1 MFRKAKNKAEN
12 AGTTDIAEMM
22 PKTKKEK
29 KPWDKEKKKKVRR
42 RAIAGVLAALIAA
55 FFVRN
60 SLMAKNTAPMVSAV
74 AAEQGDVEQILSTGG
89 TVKSD
94 ETRTYFAPIS
104 VEVGEVNVSTG
115 DTVKKGDVIL
125 TFNEKELAEKR
136 LEAEYK
142 LASNEGGYESS
153 LHKDNQYIADLS
165 EATTNLEVLDQQ
177 IADNENLLKEINK
190 KIEDKKAGWSY
201 NGAALQATILEQEKK
216 IADEKQKM
224 EERHEWEAQQG
235 LPSDDKALRKQQR
248 EKEEKD
254 EAAKAQIAYD
264 EEVLLNLQE
273 QAQYNSYEE
282 QNNKEV
288 RELQRQAKEV
298 EDLIASYKE
307 YKSEM
312 KSQKETSEN
321 NVLDQGSREK
331 LEADTALEKLT
342 NQETLDA
349 IAKVENGLKA
359 DFGGVITELEAV
371 SGQPPTESGKLV
383 TIESVEKVSVRL
395 NVSKYDLESLAVGQS
410 ADVEIAGTT
419 YEGTVAKIDGMATK
433 NDSGA
438 MVVGVDVT
446 VNNPDENIF
455 LGVEARVYIHTAKA
469 ENTVNVPIETVCSD
483 VDGDFVFVEKD
494 GLVAKQR
501 VTVGISTDSVCEITE
516 GLTAG
521 ENVLYPS
528 VMGMGVELEEGM
540 AVTVMGAE

>member
-42 RAIAGVLAALIAA
+42 RAIAGVLAVLVVA

-60 SLMAKNTAPMVSAV
+60 SLMAKNSVPMVSTV
-74 AAEQGDVEQILSTGG
+74 AASTGDVEQILSTGG
-89 TVKSD
+89 TVTSD
-94 ETRTYFAPIS
+94 EKKTYFAPIS
-104 VEVGEVNVSTG
+104 VEVGEVKVSTG
-115 DTVKKGDVIL
+115 DTVKKGEVML
-125 TFNEKELAEKR
+125 TFNEEALSEAKQ
-136 LEAEYK
+136 EAEYK

-153 LHKDNQYIADLS
+153 IYKDNQYIADLS

-177 IADNENLLKEINK
+177 IADNENLLKELNK

-235 LPSDDKALRKQQR
+235 LPSDEKGLRKQQR

-342 NQETLDA
+342 NQEKLDD
-349 IAKVENGLKA
+349 IIGVENGLKA
-359 DFGGVITELEAV
+359 EFAGVVTELEAV

-383 TIESVEKVSVRL
+383 TVESTEKVYVRL
-395 NVSKYDLESLAVGQS
+395 NVSKYDLEKIAEGQK
-410 ADVEIAGTT
+410 ADVDIAGKT
-419 YEGTVAKIDGMATK
+419 YEGTVSKIDGMATK

-438 MVVGVDVT
+438 MVVGVN
-446 VNNPDENIF
+446 VNIDNPDENIF
-455 LGVEARVYIHTAKA
+455 LGVEAKVYVHMAKA
-469 ENTVNVPIETVCSD
+469 EGVVTVPLEVINSD
-483 VDGDFVFVEKD
+483 RDGDFVYVEEN
-494 GLVAKQR
+494 GVVAKR
-501 VTVGISTDSVCEITE
+501 RITVGISSDSVSEVKE

-521 ENVLYPS
+521 ENVI
-528 VMGMGVELEEGM
+528 MANGMEFEEGM
-540 AVTVMGAE
+540 AVTTMPMAQE

>member
-12 AGTTDIAEMM
+12 AETTDVAEMM

-42 RAIAGVLAALIAA
+42 RAIAGGLAVLVVA

-60 SLMAKNTAPMVSAV
+60 SIMAKNAAPMVSTV
-74 AAEQGDVEQILSTGG
+74 AASVGDVEQILSTGG
-89 TVKSD
+89 TVMSD
-94 ETRTYFAPIS
+94 EKKTYFAPIS
-104 VEVGEVNVSTG
+104 VEVGEVKVSTG
-115 DTVKKGDVIL
+115 DMVKKGDVML
-125 TFNEKELAEKR
+125 TFDEEALMVEKQ
-136 LEAEYK
+136 EAEYK

-153 LHKDNQYIADLS
+153 IHKDNQYIADLS

-235 LPSDDKALRKQQR
+235 LPSDDKSLRKQQK

-288 RELQRQAKEV
+288 RDLQRQAKEV
-298 EDLIASYKE
+298 EDLIASYEE

-321 NVLDQGSREK
+321 GVLDQGSREK

-342 NQETLDA
+342 NQEKLDD
-349 IAKVENGLKA
+349 ITSVENGLKA
-359 DFGGVITELEAV
+359 EFAGVVTELEAV
-371 SGQPPTESGKLV
+371 AGQPPTESGKLV
-383 TIESVEKVSVRL
+383 TVESTEKVHVRL
-395 NVSKYDLESLAVGQS
+395 NVSKYDLEKIAEGQK
-410 ADVEIAGTT
+410 ADVDIAGKI
-419 YEGTVAKIDGMATK
+419 YEGTVSKIDGMATK

-438 MVVGVDVT
+438 MVVGVDVRIE
-446 VNNPDENIF
+446 NPDENIF
-455 LGVEARVYIHTAKA
+455 LGVEAKVYVHMAKA
-469 ENTVNVPIETVCSD
+469 EGVVTVPLEVINSD
-483 VDGDFVFVEKD
+483 REGDFVFVEEN
-494 GLVAKQR
+494 GVVAKR
-501 VTVGISTDSVCEITE
+501 RITVGISSDSVSEITE
-516 GLTAG
+516 GLSEG
-521 ENVLYPS
+521 DNVI
-528 VMGMGVELEEGM
+528 MANGMELEEGM
-540 AVTVMGAE
+540 AVTAMPMQE